1 MPVYKYVALNA
12 QKQKVKGKFIADDEK
27 ALAAELAA
35 KNLYLVSSVVDKG
48 GTPSAF
54 FTWGT
59 GKVSMKELT
68 SFCRQFAIML
78 TAGIPIVGCLDNLKK
93 QTYSH
98 YFKSILQVVY
108 DDVKSG

>member
-54 FTWGT
+54 FTLGT
-59 GKVSMKELT
+59 CKVSMKELT

-78 TAGIPIVGCLDNLKK
+78 TAGIPIVG
-93 QTYSH
+93 
-98 YFKSILQVVY
+98 
-108 DDVKSG
+108 